1 MWQFWLIIAGA
12 CLILEIMSTGF
23 LIFWFMVGALITML
37 FTFII
42 KNFIIQLAIFVISST
57 ILLFA
62 TKPFVEKFQKSS
74 TNYQTS
80 SSSIQGS
87 TAKVVSE
94 INPDEAKGQIKV
106 NGEVWSAKSSNGTI
120 IPEGTNVTVEKI
132 EGVKAIV
139 TPIK

>member
-1 MWQFWLIIAGA
+1 MWQTWLIIAGA

-37 FTFII
+37 FSFII
-42 KNFIIQLAIFVISST
+42 KNFIIQLAIFLISST

-62 TKPFVEKFQKSS
+62 TKPLVEKIKKTS
-74 TNYQTS
+74 TPYQTS
-80 SSSIQGS
+80 SSSIQG
-87 TAKVVSE
+87 AIGKVIAD
-94 INPDEAKGQIKV
+94 INPDEAKGQIKI
-106 NGEVWSAKSSNGTI
+106 NGEVWSAKSSNGNF
-120 IPEGTNVTVEKI
+120 IPEGTSITVEKI